1 MNHFMPRD
9 LLEGTFLP
17 QIEVHKLASNGH
29 YEASACGLKATHHD
43 QSVAVNLLNEKIHNA
58 MLEGTITPDS

>member
-17 QIEVHKLASNGH
+17 TVDIRKLASNGH
-29 YEASACGLKATHHD
+29 YEASACGLSSTHYD
-43 QSVAVNLLNEKIHNA
+43 QSQAVNLLNEKIQSA
-58 MLEGTITPDS
+58 LLAGTITPDS